1 MFEVAKYMKASAVRE
16 RKIDL
21 SVLPVFAAFL
31 VGICLFMSVILFGS
45 GNFFGGIVFG
55 SILLP
60 IYLLASERD
69 AQKKDREA

>member
-1 MFEVAKYMKASAVRE
+1 MFDVAKYLKVSAVTE

-31 VGICLFMSVILFGS
+31 VGICLFMSVIFFGS

-55 SILLP
+55 SILVPL
-60 IYLLASERD
+60 YLLASERD
-69 AQKKDREA
+69 ARDKDKRG

>member
-1 MFEVAKYMKASAVRE
+1 MFEVAKYLKISAVTE

-31 VGICLFMSVILFGS
+31 VGICLFMSVIFFGS
-45 GNFFGGIVFG
+45 GNFLGGIVFG

-60 IYLLASERD
+60 LYLLASE
-69 AQKKDREA
+69 KDTGDNDEGV